1 MYELKEIRSKALVD
15 VRNVVMNNVE
25 RVKEV
30 HQVLMRLMYIVQK
43 EGLLALEYEVG
54 CLPRDLP
61 LGRELGK
68 LVYLVTYGT
77 DPKVLAE
84 LATLNFLGRNY
95 QGIDALCYYFYAR
108 GILMLQAGESRW
120 IMEELMNAVLPADI
134 ISFEREFVIQD
145 EGKKK
150 MIANLKG
157 EMSESEKGQMKKIH
171 DALATMSEDDWKGLV
186 ANRGFSGFD
195 KIVPYLDEET
205 RQLVKTHVNECRYHT
220 MMEFPQVLE
229 EHEIF
234 KIAEELEEELNVLR
248 RRKSQTCLLDG
259 ILNRTDEE
267 IQDLL
272 RYLDNRQL
280 ALALKGVRE
289 EIVNR
294 FLNNLTVRM
303 YYLVQEDM
311 EYMGPVRVCDV
322 EKAQSEIRQL
332 AEEKLGWQWEV

>member
-1 MYELKEIRSKALVD
+1 MNELKEIRSKALVD
-15 VRNVVMNNVE
+15 VKNVVMNNVE

-30 HQVLMRLMYIVQK
+30 YQVLMRLMHIVQK
-43 EGLLALEYEVG
+43 EGLLALEFEVG
-54 CLPRDLP
+54 IPKDLP

-68 LVYLVTYGT
+68 MVYLVTNGT
-77 DPKVLAE
+77 DPGRIAE
-84 LATLNFLGRNY
+84 LVTLNFLGRDY

-108 GILMLQAGESRW
+108 GILMLQAGEPRLTL
-120 IMEELMNAVLPADI
+120 EELMNAVLPADI
-134 ISFEREFVIQD
+134 ISFEREFIIHD

-157 EMSESEKGQMKKIH
+157 EMTESEKELLKKIN
-171 DALATMSEDDWKGLV
+171 DVLMAMSEDDWNGLV
-186 ANRGFSGFD
+186 NNRYFPGID
-195 KIVPYLDEET
+195 KIVPYLEEET
-205 RQLVKTHVNECRYHT
+205 KQLVKNHVSECRYHT
-220 MMEFPQVLE
+220 MLEFPQVLE
-229 EHEIF
+229 EYVMIG
-234 KIAEELEEELNVLR
+234 IAEELEEELNVLR